1 MTFYT
6 VTFWGLR
13 KNLKEKI
20 LPMSDSVP
28 AQMKRP
34 TGALGCSKIHTFLKI
49 FAPTSFSH

>member
-13 KNLKEKI
+13 KNLKEKILPKNLKEKI

-34 TGALGCSKIHTFLKI
+34 TGAWD
-49 FAPTSFSH
+49 A